1 LKKHKYLLAAGCSF
15 VQGSCMFPTDDPR
28 HKKNPCKDYRFSKI
42 MANSI
47 GVEEINLAKAGGS
60 NQRAF
65 RVVYEWIRENS
76 SKVKDTFFVLGFTS
90 TGRQEKFL
98 DGVNEHVRF
107 HQFFP
112 NRDISIPRIMSKK
125 VREYSEPFM
134 DDLILYNKLEYKFF
148 YNEKNEHERLMRK
161 ADLLQSYIRG
171 LGSEI
176 LFFNAL
182 YQPNFVTTNASD
194 KLDDRLNWYKPGG
207 YDSWP
212 SFISSYRKYSL
223 DHPLFGDH
231 EILGKDLI
239 KHYESIK

>member
-15 VQGSCMFPTDDPR
+15 VQGSCMFPLDDPR
-28 HKKNPCKDYRFSKI
+28 HKKNPCKDFRFSKI
-42 MANSI
+42 MANGI
-47 GVEEINLAKAGGS
+47 GAEEINFGTAGGS

-65 RVVYEWIRENS
+65 RRIYEWTRENP
-76 SKVKDTFFVLGFTS
+76 SKVKDTFFVVGVTS

-98 DGVNEHVRF
+98 DGVNRHVWF

-112 NRDISIPRIMSKK
+112 DRELSIPRSVARD
-125 VREYSEPFM
+125 VRIYTEPFI

-148 YNEKNEHERLMRK
+148 FNEKNEHERLLRK

-176 LFFNAL
+176 LFFNAF
-182 YQPNFVTTNASD
+182 QPSFVTTNASD

-207 YDSWP
+207 YDTWP
-212 SFISSYRKYSL
+212 AFISSYRKYQF
-223 DHPLFGDH
+223 DHPLFDDH
-231 EILGKDLI
+231 EILGKDLV